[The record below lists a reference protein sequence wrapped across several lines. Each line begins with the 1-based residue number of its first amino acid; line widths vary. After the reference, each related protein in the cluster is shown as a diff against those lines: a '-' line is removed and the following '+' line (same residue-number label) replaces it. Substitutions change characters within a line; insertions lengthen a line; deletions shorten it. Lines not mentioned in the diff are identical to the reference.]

1 VGDVVLARGA
11 RGDLVKKIQRRLIEL
26 GFDTR
31 GVDGTFG
38 EDTETAVKAFQTTGR
53 VGVSGEA
60 DVATWQALME
70 IPIPE
75 VRDRALQVTAGFE
88 SLGFTRA

>member
-11 RGDLVKKIQRRLIEL
+11 RGDLVKKIQRRLTEL

-38 EDTETAVKAFQTTGR
+38 GDTETAVKAFQTTRSSGR
-53 VGVSGEA
+53 
-60 DVATWQALME
+60 
-70 IPIPE
+70 
-75 VRDRALQVTAGFE
+75 
-88 SLGFTRA
+88 LGSFA